1 MSQEAPFDGYIK
13 SLNSCAF
20 LVEPN
25 PNPQGS
31 DMITL
36 FFSVAG
42 YRLMGNTFRAVTD
55 TLQFTVGI
63 TVGEIF
69 GCNTITFANGQQPM
83 MLKGD
88 RPGVLI
94 LQQECIQFS
103 LQPAIYFCSAHVNL
117 VDPIKNCS
125 QSLFFNNT
133 SLEEDASVPAELAA
147 VNGRPV
153 DVFINLDI
161 SIGK

>member
-1 MSQEAPFDGYIK
+1 MSQGAPFDGYLK
-13 SLNSCAF
+13 SVNACVF

-25 PNPQGS
+25 PNPQDS
-31 DMITL
+31 DEITL
-36 FFSVAG
+36 FFLKAI
-42 YRLMGNTFRAVTD
+42 YRLMGNTFTAVTG
-55 TLQFTVGI
+55 TLQFTI
-63 TVGEIF
+63 SIAVGEIF

-133 SLEEDASVPAELAA
+133 GLEEDGSMPAELAA

-161 SIGK
+161 TIGK